1 MKSRSL
7 PQHQSRP
14 IERGLQEAT
23 YHEEKGWR
31 RMLKEGVTG
40 PSSWL
45 NAANRPCATPPG
57 GQSLLSCSIPSM
69 HAIFSAEKV
78 GAVVIGAGVVG
89 LAVARALSARR
100 ADVLILERQT
110 SFGSETSAR
119 NSEVVHGGLYYPTG
133 SLKARLCV
141 RGRELLYDYCSTRQV
156 DVSKIGK
163 LVVATDA
170 GQMET
175 TLPVLH
181 QQAQQNGYT
190 ATELLSA
197 TQVQQMEPNVRSHG
211 ALWSP
216 ETGIV
221 DSHGLMTALL
231 TEAEEQGAVLAVQS
245 PVEEAFISKDDEIYL
260 QIGGTWIRSDCVIN
274 CAGLW
279 ADGVAALLHASP
291 DSTATKSWAPPRQYF
306 ARGNYF
312 RLSGMPTPFSHL
324 IYPVP
329 DHRGGLGVHATLD
342 RSHQVKFGPDV
353 EWLDPDVPADV
364 LDYQPHVDRA
374 SVFYESIRRYW
385 PDLPD
390 GVLQPDYVGVRPK
403 LSHPQLPQHN
413 PFCDFVIAGPI
424 EHRVP
429 GLVHLFGIESPGL
442 TSSMAI
448 AEYVCD
454 LVESKD

>member
-1 MKSRSL
+1 M
-7 PQHQSRP
+7 HIP
-14 IERGLQEAT
+14 I
-23 YHEEKGWR
+23 
-31 RMLKEGVTG
+31 
-40 PSSWL
+40 
-45 NAANRPCATPPG
+45 
-57 GQSLLSCSIPSM
+57 
-69 HAIFSAEKV
+69 SAEKV
-78 GAVVIGAGVVG
+78 GPVVIGAGVVG

-100 ADVLILERQT
+100 ADVLILERQA

-119 NSEVVHGGLYYPTG
+119 NSEVVHGGLYYPAD

-141 RGRELLYDYCSTRQV
+141 RGRELLYDYCSARQV
-156 DVSKIGK
+156 DVAKIGK
-163 LVVATDA
+163 LVVATEPA
-170 GQMET
+170 HMEL
-175 TLPVLH
+175 TLPALH

-190 ATELLSA
+190 ETELLSA
-197 TQVQQMEPNVRSHG
+197 AQVQQIEPNVHSHG

-216 ETGIV
+216 ESGIV
-221 DSHGLMTALL
+221 DSHGLMTTLL
-231 TEAEEQGAVLAVQS
+231 AEAEEQGAVLAVQS
-245 PVEEAFISKDDEIYL
+245 PVEEAFISKGNEIFL
-260 QIGGTWIRSDCVIN
+260 LVRGTWIRSDCAIN

-279 ADGVAALLHASP
+279 ADGVAALLHASSE
-291 DSTATKSWAPPRQYF
+291 STSTHSWVPQRQYF

-312 RLSGMPTPFSHL
+312 RLTGIPSPFSHL

-353 EWLDPDVPADV
+353 EWLDLDMSAGE
-364 LDYQPHVDRA
+364 LDYQPHVDRSA
-374 SVFYESIRRYW
+374 VFYESIRRYW
-385 PDLPD
+385 PDLQD
-390 GVLQPDYVGVRPK
+390 GALQPDYVGVRPK

-413 PFCDFVIAGPI
+413 PFHDFVIAGPK

-454 LVESKD
+454 LVEFKD